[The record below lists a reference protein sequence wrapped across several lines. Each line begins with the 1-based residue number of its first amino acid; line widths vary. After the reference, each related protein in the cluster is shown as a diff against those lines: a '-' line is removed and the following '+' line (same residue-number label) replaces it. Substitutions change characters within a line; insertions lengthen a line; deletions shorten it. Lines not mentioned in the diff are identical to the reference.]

1 MIFFFLQKTLHFKP
15 SQLSS
20 PSPQTLYNDETWEK
34 FWIHASNVFRGIG
47 AGLDMCNLKKPPK
60 CKFFLR
66 LLSMTVPHTGREGY
80 RVVGQLASQRTG
92 SDIPRSLCSIY
103 TLSRQMYNKSLPHP
117 RSPLIYS
124 ALAYYTSSS
133 LVALS

>member
-1 MIFFFLQKTLHFKP
+1 MIFFFAKNLAFETLPTVLPFP
-15 SQLSS
+15 R
-20 PSPQTLYNDETWEK
+20 TLYNDETWDK

-92 SDIPRSLCSIY
+92 SDIPSSLCSIY
-103 TLSRQMYNKSLPHP
+103 TLSTQIYNKAPPHP
-117 RSPLIYS
+117 RSPLIYL
-124 ALAYYTSSS
+124 ALTSYTSSS